1 MTCDLSVFAMI
12 QAAISVL
19 WFVKP
24 CLSLPQECSAVNL
37 ELHSYGML
45 LPCGDHFRGVEYVCC
60 PGRGSSG
67 DKGETEERDA
77 SAAQTYTSQTAGKL
91 PSM

>member
-1 MTCDLSVFAMI
+1 MIHTCL
-12 QAAISVL
+12 L
-19 WFVKP
+19 HVKP
-24 CLSLPQECSAVNL
+24 ESRLLPRMSQACTADSL

-67 DKGETEERDA
+67 GKGEAEEK
-77 SAAQTYTSQTAGKL
+77 TTAGGLQALMPQTSGKL
-91 PSM
+91 ISV

>member
-1 MTCDLSVFAMI
+1 MI
-12 QAAISVL
+12 LASSCFLKSCIVL
-19 WFVKP
+19 T
-24 CLSLPQECSAVNL
+24 LPQECTAENL

-60 PGRGSSG
+60 PSRGSSSG
-67 DKGETEERDA
+67 KGEADERDVP
-77 SAAQTYTSQTAGKL
+77 AAQTYTWQTTGKL